1 MIANLKTIE
10 YQLAQSWKLCTEWTS
25 RTWMT
30 STSCWHS
37 WRWKGWERV
46 TSPGRYWVEY
56 FPVLQHIPRW
66 FPGTGFRKVA
76 EKFRP
81 YVENM
86 TFKPFDD
93 VIQAMVS
100 AFTSIYPATSFMSV
114 ALSSKKGTLV
124 HLWRAHWSRR
134 CKTLHL
140 LVKKKGSSRIMWP
153 EIHWRLRTEVC
164 DHVLVNAQLRTANW
178 PYFCNE
184 SGGWYGRLMSRS
196 S

>member
-1 MIANLKTIE
+1 MDVKDMDDE
-10 YQLAQSWKLCTEWTS
+10 YVMLAQLAMEGLSEG
-25 RTWMT
+25 
-30 STSCWHS
+30 H
-37 WRWKGWERV
+37 V
-46 TSPGRYWVEY
+46 PGRYWVEY

-124 HLWRAHWSRR
+124 HLWRAH
-134 CKTLHL
+134 
-140 LVKKKGSSRIMWP
+140 
-153 EIHWRLRTEVC
+153 
-164 DHVLVNAQLRTANW
+164 
-178 PYFCNE
+178 
-184 SGGWYGRLMSRS
+184 
-196 S
+196 